1 MTSVVL
7 SGARLLLGDKLVEG
21 LAVVLEETR
30 IAAVLPASEAPRD
43 AAVRALDGGVLAPGF
58 IDVQV
63 NGGGGALFNQ
73 APTVESLVTIGEAH
87 RRYGTTGFLPTVITD
102 DIAII
107 DRAMRAVEQ
116 AIDRGVPGVL
126 GIHVEGPMLAAARH
140 GIHDPRHLR
149 GAADD
154 LLDLLCSLRVGR
166 TLVTLA
172 PEVVGPPAIRRLVEA
187 GVIVAAGHTDA
198 TYEQMGEGFAAGIT
212 GVTHLFNAMS
222 PMTNRAPGA
231 VGAALDDQAV
241 WCGLIVDGV
250 HVHPATLRV
259 ALRSRPLDRFMLVTD
274 AMTPVGTD
282 LTAFDLQG
290 RRITVAGDRCVD
302 DAGTLA
308 GSTLSMETAV
318 RNAVDM
324 LGVPLPAAL
333 RLASTSPAAFLGM
346 TRLRGDIAAGM
357 TADLVWLGDELDV
370 RATWIA
376 GREWEGN
383 RA

>member
-1 MTSVVL
+1 MTPIVL
-7 SGARLLLGDKLVEG
+7 VGARLLLGDELVED
-21 LAVVLEETR
+21 LAVVLEGAR
-30 IAAVLPASEAPRD
+30 IAAVLPASEAPCD
-43 AAVRALDGGVLAPGF
+43 AAVRALDGGILAPGF

-87 RRYGTTGFLPTVITD
+87 RRYGTTGFLPTIITD
-102 DIAII
+102 DIAVI

-149 GAADD
+149 GAAVD

-172 PEVVGPPAIRRLVEA
+172 PEVVAPPAIRRLVEA
-187 GVIVAAGHTDA
+187 GVIVAAGHTEA
-198 TYEQMGEGFAAGIT
+198 TYEQMREGFAAGVT

-222 PMTNRAPGA
+222 PMANRAPGA
-231 VGAALDDQAV
+231 VGASLDDQAV

-274 AMTPVGTD
+274 AMTPVGTN
-282 LTAFDLQG
+282 LTAFALQG

-302 DAGTLA
+302 AAGTLA
-308 GSTLSMETAV
+308 GSVLSMDAAV
-318 RNAVDM
+318 RNAVGL
-324 LGVPLPAAL
+324 LGVALPAAL

-346 TRLRGDIAAGM
+346 ASLRGGIAAGM
-357 TADLVWLGDELDV
+357 TADLAWLGDELDI